1 MSSFNNKGLRK
12 NKLKERKVITNQLKY
27 FSIQMN
33 VFSDTISECIEV
45 LEAIENKKNEVI
57 ISETVKLVALKN
69 NLSEN
74 LIQPMVNKL
83 MFNYN
88 IIEDESGN
96 NSNEN

>member
-12 NKLKERKVITNQLKY
+12 NKLKERKLITNQLKY

-33 VFSDTISECIEV
+33 VFSDTINECIEV
-45 LEAIENKKNEVI
+45 LEAIENLKTKEIITEVVNLTAI
-57 ISETVKLVALKN
+57 KN

-74 LIQPMVNKL
+74 LIQPMINKL

-88 IIEDESGN
+88 LIEDESGN
-96 NSNEN
+96 NSNED

>member
-12 NKLKERKVITNQLKY
+12 NRLKERKTITNQLKY

-33 VFSDTISECIEV
+33 VFSDTINECIEV

-57 ISETVKLVALKN
+57 ITETVNLMAIKN

-74 LIQPMVNKL
+74 LIQPMINKL

-88 IIEDESGN
+88 LIEDESGN
-96 NSNEN
+96 NSSED

>member
-12 NKLKERKVITNQLKY
+12 NRLKERKTITNQLKY

-33 VFSDTISECIEV
+33 VFSDTLNECIEI
-45 LEAIENKKNEVI
+45 LEAIENKKNEEI
-57 ISETVKLVALKN
+57 ITETVNLMAIKN

-74 LIQPMVNKL
+74 LIQPMINKL

-88 IIEDESGN
+88 LIEDESGN
-96 NSNEN
+96 NSSED

>member
-12 NKLKERKVITNQLKY
+12 NRLKERKAITNQLKY

-33 VFSDTISECIEV
+33 VFSDTINECIEV

-57 ISETVKLVALKN
+57 ITETVKLVAIKN

-74 LIQPMVNKL
+74 LIQPMINKL

-88 IIEDESGN
+88 LIEDESGN
-96 NSNEN
+96 NSSED

>member
-12 NKLKERKVITNQLKY
+12 NKLNERKVITNQLKY

-33 VFSDTISECIEV
+33 VFSNSINECVEI

>member
-12 NKLKERKVITNQLKY
+12 NRLKERKAITNQLKY

-33 VFSDTISECIEV
+33 VFSDTINECIEV
-45 LEAIENKKNEVI
+45 LEAIENLKTRKIITEVVHLTAI
-57 ISETVKLVALKN
+57 KN
-69 NLSEN
+69 NLSDN
-74 LIQPMVNKL
+74 LIAPMINKL

-88 IIEDESGN
+88 LIENESGN

>member
-12 NKLKERKVITNQLKY
+12 NKLNERKVITNQLKY

-33 VFSDTISECIEV
+33 VFSNSINECVEI

-74 LIQPMVNKL
+74 LIAPMINKL

-88 IIEDESGN
+88 LIEDESGN
-96 NSNEN
+96 NSSED

>member
-12 NKLKERKVITNQLKY
+12 NKLKERKLITNQLKY

-33 VFSDTISECIEV
+33 VFSNSLNECIEI
-45 LEAIENKKNEVI
+45 LEAIENKKNEEI
-57 ISETVKLVALKN
+57 ITETVKLVALKN

-74 LIQPMVNKL
+74 LIQSMINKL

-88 IIEDESGN
+88 LIEDESGN
-96 NSNEN
+96 HSSEN

>member
-12 NKLKERKVITNQLKY
+12 NKLKERKLITNQLKY

-33 VFSDTISECIEV
+33 VFGNSLNECVEI
-45 LEAIENKKNEVI
+45 LEAIENKKNEEI
-57 ISETVKLVALKN
+57 IAETVKLVALKN

-74 LIQPMVNKL
+74 LIAPMINKL

-88 IIEDESGN
+88 LIEDESGN

>member
-12 NKLKERKVITNQLKY
+12 NRLKERKAITNQLKY

-33 VFSDTISECIEV
+33 VFSDTINECIEV

-57 ISETVKLVALKN
+57 ITETVNLMAIKN

-74 LIQPMVNKL
+74 LIQPMINKL

-88 IIEDESGN
+88 LIEDESGN
-96 NSNEN
+96 NSSED

>member
-12 NKLKERKVITNQLKY
+12 NKLNERKVITNQLKY

-33 VFSDTISECIEV
+33 VFSNSINECVEI

-74 LIQPMVNKL
+74 LIQPMINKL

-88 IIEDESGN
+88 LIEDESGN
-96 NSNEN
+96 NSSED